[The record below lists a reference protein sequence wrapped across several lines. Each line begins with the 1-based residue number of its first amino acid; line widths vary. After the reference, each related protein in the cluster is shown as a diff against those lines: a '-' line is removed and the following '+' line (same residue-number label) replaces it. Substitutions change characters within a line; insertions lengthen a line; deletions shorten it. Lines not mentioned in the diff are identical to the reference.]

1 MAAALPGR
9 SQQAASVCGPVGPAG
24 PLQSPKSQ
32 GATAG
37 GVRGKTK
44 LVCVAAGG
52 HWPVLSSVWKPEAA
66 VTPSGGEV
74 APGAASAS

>member
-1 MAAALPGR
+1 M
-9 SQQAASVCGPVGPAG
+9 CGP
-24 PLQSPKSQ
+24 QSR
-32 GATAG
+32 GAAAG

-66 VTPSGGEV
+66 VTPLGGDA
-74 APGAASAS
+74 APGAACRRPDPTELVVRL